1 MKKNENR
8 QLNVLKYLVE
18 EYINTYEPVSSK
30 LICEGYI
37 PEASPATI
45 RIDLNRLEKTNLIYQ
60 PHTSAGRIPT
70 VQGYRK
76 YLELMTNELAEI
88 AYDKSMFLR
97 DILINYYKDTPLA
110 LHYIMQLLARETDQ
124 LSFVAEPEVSSGFL
138 QNLEVFKILDNKLL
152 FVVSLDSGLDKTV
165 IINWDYGITNQQLKT
180 IVRYMNEEFM
190 GLRLY
195 DIQNKYIEELAETV
209 SEENKLLK
217 AFLEELQK
225 ALSQISSFFIH
236 FDGSIH
242 FLEQPEFNEKSAILS
257 FLGFIQ
263 RQDHLVN
270 LMQTHNQ
277 SNEYNV
283 LLGEDLG
290 HPDMLNNAFIFSR
303 YEIFGI
309 PGYLGVIG
317 PMRMNYKRY
326 IPMIRDIAKTIS
338 DTTKKGMMVFQNER
352 KK

>member
-1 MKKNENR
+1 MKKNESR
-8 QLNVLKYLVE
+8 KLKVLEYLVE
-18 EYINTYEPVSSK
+18 EYIQSHDPVSSK
-30 LICEGYI
+30 LICDNYV
-37 PEASPATI
+37 PDASPATI
-45 RIDLNRLEKTNLIYQ
+45 RIDLNRLEKANYIYQ

-76 YLELMTNELAEI
+76 YLELIARELDEKT
-88 AYDKSMFLR
+88 YDKSMLLR
-97 DILINYYKDTPLA
+97 DILVNYYKDTPLA

-124 LSFVAEPEVSSGFL
+124 LSFVAEPEVSNGFL

-165 IINWDYGITNQQLKT
+165 IINWDYGITNQQLKS

-209 SEENKLLK
+209 SEENKLLR

-225 ALSQISSFFIH
+225 AISQISSFYIH
-236 FDGSIH
+236 FDGSIN
-242 FLEQPEFNEKSAILS
+242 FLEQPEFNEKATILS

-270 LMQTHNQ
+270 LMQTKHQ
-277 SNEYNV
+277 SHDYTI

-290 HPDMLNNAFIFSR
+290 HPDMLNNAFIYAR
-303 YEIFGI
+303 YEIFGV
-309 PGYLGVIG
+309 PGFLGVIG

-338 DTTKKGMMVFQNER
+338 DTTKKGMMVMKNE